1 MSTGDRRE
9 PVITIDGPA
18 GAGKSTAARELARR
32 LGFRLLD
39 TGAMYRALAWAVRE
53 AGIPAEDGPALRA
66 LLASTTVDLIDDGV
80 RVNGRDVTAE
90 IRTPAIGELTSLLTM
105 LRPVREKLTPVQ
117 RALAGRGGVVLEGRD
132 TGSVVCPDA
141 EVKFYL
147 DADLDARAR
156 RRQEELAVR
165 GVRLDLS
172 AVREEVARRDRQ
184 DMGRAIAPLV
194 RPADAVVVDTT
205 GLDEDAVVERLLE
218 AVERARCS
226 TRS

>member
-1 MSTGDRRE
+1 MSAGGRRE

-32 LGFRLLD
+32 LGYRLLD

-53 AGIPAEDGPALRA
+53 AGIPAENGPALRA
-66 LLASTTVDLIDDGV
+66 LLEQTTVELLDDRV
-80 RVNGRDVTAE
+80 LVNGRDVTGE
-90 IRTPAIGELTSLLTM
+90 IRTPEVGELTSLLTM
-105 LRPVREKLTPVQ
+105 LRPVRDKLTPVQ
-117 RALAGRGGVVLEGRD
+117 RALAARGGVVLEGRD

-156 RRQEELAVR
+156 RRQEELAER

-172 AVREEVARRDRQ
+172 AVRAEVARRDRQ
-184 DMGRAIAPLV
+184 DRGRAIAPLV
-194 RPADAVVVDTT
+194 CPADAVVVDTT
-205 GLDEDAVVERLLE
+205 GLGEDVVVERLLE